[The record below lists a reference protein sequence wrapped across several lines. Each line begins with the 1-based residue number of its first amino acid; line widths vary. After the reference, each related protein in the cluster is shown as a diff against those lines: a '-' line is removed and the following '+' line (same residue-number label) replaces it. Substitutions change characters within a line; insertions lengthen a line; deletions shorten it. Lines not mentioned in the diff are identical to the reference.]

1 MQLKVGLGTRYVSRA
16 SKNYRCAADC
26 LGALLHVFVMPRR
39 LVPLACRSVSWP
51 PETAG
56 PERALAGRE
65 WGHLGPMTDQSFDCD
80 IAATLVAGHLG
91 RPPLLGFD
99 STEDAGWPGT
109 GLWKKGKASPG
120 LIQALQSL
128 PLPVFVASALR
139 NVDDRRRNTKS
150 LLETLRLPRVF
161 QPASAP
167 PKFLPVHFF
176 TLLRQTPHPFTNFQ
190 QPFGCVQIRLRLV
203 VISIC
208 NGRLI

>member
-1 MQLKVGLGTRYVSRA
+1 MQKCEL
-16 SKNYRCAADC
+16 AARN
-26 LGALLHVFVMPRR
+26 G
-39 LVPLACRSVSWP
+39 W
-51 PETAG
+51 
-56 PERALAGRE
+56 PERAPAGRE
-65 WGHLGPMTDQSFDCD
+65 WGHLGPMTDQIFDCD

-91 RPPLLGFD
+91 KPPLLGFD
-99 STEDAGWPGT
+99 STEDAGWPRT

-139 NVDDRRRNTKS
+139 NVDDRRRKHKKS
-150 LLETLRLPRVF
+150 TETLRLPRVF
-161 QPASAP
+161 QTSICPSEI
-167 PKFLPVHFF
+167 FCLCTSF

-190 QPFGCVQIRLRLV
+190 QPFGCVQIRLQLV